1 MLFSFSC
8 IDHVQLTGPKGC
20 EEKARSFY
28 NGVLGLKEIPKPSSV
43 KSSGGCWFAIG
54 TQEIHIG
61 IEDPFTPPVK
71 AHPAF
76 VIQNI
81 EELRSHLKEQA
92 IEIKE
97 DRPIAGRTRF
107 FVRDPFGNRLEFLEY
122 E

>member
-1 MLFSFSC
+1 MLFSFSR
-8 IDHVQLTGPKGC
+8 IDHVQLTGLKGC
-20 EEKARSFY
+20 EEKARRFY
-28 NGVLGLKEIPKPSSV
+28 NGVLGLKEISKPPSV
-43 KSSGGCWFAIG
+43 KSSGGCWFVIG

-61 IEDPFTPPVK
+61 IEDRFTPPVK

-81 EELRSHLKEQA
+81 EELRNHLKALE
-92 IEIKE
+92 IEIQE
-97 DRPIAGRTRF
+97 DRPIEGRARF